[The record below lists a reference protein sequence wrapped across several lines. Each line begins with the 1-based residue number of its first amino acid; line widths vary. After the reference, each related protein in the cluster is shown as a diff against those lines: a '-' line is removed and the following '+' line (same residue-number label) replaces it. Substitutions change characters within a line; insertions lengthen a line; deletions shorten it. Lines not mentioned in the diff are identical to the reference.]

1 MPSDSLVG
9 NSGSCLVPGPSNP
22 QTPLQL
28 AFSYTIQTIIILC
41 NYQESW
47 STLFWKAH
55 LKMSALV
62 LISICE
68 ASSLHWRPL
77 QSFVRGQ
84 VHPSSLSSSP
94 LFHHMKLMEET
105 MSFNATAMLP
115 GFPEPSTTA
124 VRLLCGR
131 ATGHHITFWSRI
143 KVATKWSFKNQSSGV
158 MHCLHHD
165 AKGYKFEYRK

>member
-47 STLFWKAH
+47 STLFRKAK

-62 LISICE
+62 LMSICE
-68 ASSLHWRPL
+68 ASSSHLGPCKVSREAKSTLVAWARVL
-77 QSFVRGQ
+77 CFTIW
-84 VHPSSLSSSP
+84 SSWTRRCL
-94 LFHHMKLMEET
+94 
-105 MSFNATAMLP
+105 FNATAMLP